1 MTAIAD
7 ASDVTLWSLW
17 GWALA
22 LLIAFLVVLLA
33 GLLRGASRLAPTPTD
48 AAPASDEPA
57 PMPVRARTT
66 GPALRVHLCASC
78 GTHGVPRPGE
88 WCMPCVYRTSPVH
101 RAEEILAEAARKTD
115 AS

>member
-1 MTAIAD
+1 MSAIAD
-7 ASDVTLWSLW
+7 ASDVNLW
-17 GWALA
+17 GWQAWTVLA
-22 LLIAFLVVLLA
+22 IVAIACWWVIANAANPF
-33 GLLRGASRLAPTPTD
+33 PTPTD

-57 PMPVRARTT
+57 PVPVRARTA